1 MLRWSAF
8 KSGGPNY
15 EEWRGY
21 RQKDK
26 TLYTIYLK
34 RYEISVTYT
43 LYHEPSGQKV
53 GEYKSKQEAKRAA
66 ENDHRERNFEMF

>member
-8 KSGGPNY
+8 KIGGPNY

-34 RYEISVTYT
+34 RYEISVGFV
-43 LYHEPSGQKV
+43 LYHEESGQKV
-53 GEYKSKQEAKRAA
+53 GEYKSKHEAKRAA

>member
-15 EEWRGY
+15 EEWKGY

-34 RYEISVTYT
+34 RYEISVGFV

-66 ENDHRERNFEMF
+66 DNDHRERNFEMF